1 MIRFLVSFILI
12 FVSISAYGFSTKGGG
27 LFLEA
32 NLGAPYVSLE
42 NPDKTKANYDGFAAV
57 ARVGNP
63 FINSGTFSLS
73 GLISAKYI
81 NLRNVAN
88 KPDSSEYAEHL
99 GWGPGVRVGFWNL
112 YFGADYWLMHA
123 SHRTNGSISRELELN
138 YKAFSYYVGA
148 VYPVGAV
155 KMGVTYAMESAI
167 YAQEDSRLSTD
178 SKYEESIYMFTVIV
192 ETGLDITKPFAPIFK

>member
-1 MIRFLVSFILI
+1 MTKFLCSFIL
-12 FVSISAYGFSTKGGG
+12 FFASALAQAVSTKNGG

-32 NLGAPYVSLE
+32 NLGAPFVSLE

-88 KPDSSEYAEHL
+88 KPDSSEYAEHI
-99 GWGPGVRVGFWNL
+99 GWGPGARIGFWNL
-112 YFGADYWLMHA
+112 FFGADYWLMHA
-123 SHRTNGSISRELELN
+123 SHRTQGNISRELELN
-138 YKAFSYYVGA
+138 YKAFSYYIGA

-155 KMGVTYAMESAI
+155 KMGVTYTMESAV
-167 YAQEDSRLSTD
+167 YLQEDTHLSTD
-178 SKYEESIYMFTVIV
+178 SKYEEKIYMFTITVD
-192 ETGLDITKPFAPIFK
+192 TGLDITKPFAPIFK